1 MRSRAR
7 LTYTAV
13 AAAVADPR
21 GEAARRL
28 KGLLP
33 SLQLLDRLFR
43 ALLKAREERGAID
56 FETVETEFVFDDKGR
71 LARIDRVERNDAHRI
86 IEECMLAANVCAS
99 DFLSGRKH
107 PALYRVHEGPTPEK
121 LANLREFLKGFG
133 LQLPGGDKP
142 TAKHCAKLLE
152 PVRPRP
158 DGEPPPSVL
167 LPPPH
172 RAQHS

>member
-1 MRSRAR
+1 MERRGGLRMR
-7 LTYTAV
+7 AV
-13 AAAVADPR
+13 AAELAAPG

-133 LQLPGGDKP
+133 LQLPGGAKP
-142 TAKHCAKLLE
+142 TAKHYPNLLDTL
-152 PVRPRP
+152 PNPP
-158 DGEPPPSVL
+158 DPHL
-167 LPPPH
+167 L
-172 RAQHS
+172 QTT